1 MKKSQLPTDLYRV
14 QKNPI
19 DLQNQTLIFNPD
31 KLPFPLI
38 QSRAVF
44 TPVCVYNLA
53 NVVVYSPTRQ
63 KKNIKKILAVHLHVC
78 HGQFLSVG
86 PAIFFRILFS

>member
-63 KKNIKKILAVHLHVC
+63 KKYKKNSGGPHACLSRSISFCGTC
-78 HGQFLSVG
+78 H
-86 PAIFFRILFS
+86 IF